1 MRYLNSI
8 GMIIGLV
15 CTFSGAA
22 IAQGGRVVAGPAE
35 IPPTSFTA
43 KQYVDSAGCV
53 FVRAG
58 FDGNVVWV
66 PRVSRERKQMCGL
79 APTFTTA
86 KVTQAPAPKTTVIS
100 NRKTAAVT
108 APQRSALPAETFKAP
123 PGYRSAWTDG
133 RLNSTRGP
141 QTTTGTAKMNL
152 VWSQTV
158 PRRLISR

>member
-1 MRYLNSI
+1 MRYLNSV

-22 IAQGGRVVAGPAE
+22 IAQGGRIDAGPAE

-58 FDGNVVWV
+58 FDGNIVWV

-86 KVTQAPAPKTTVIS
+86 KVTQAPIPKQTVIS
-100 NRKTAAVT
+100 NRKSAVVAAPRPSV
-108 APQRSALPAETFKAP
+108 LPAGTFKAP

-133 RLNSTRGP
+133 RLNAARGP
-141 QTTTGTAKMNL
+141 QTAAGTAQMNL
-152 VWSQTV
+152 LWSQTV
-158 PRRLISR
+158 PRRLISQ